1 MQNKVTVTIDGQEYN
16 LVASEDAA
24 YMKKVADRVDQKIRE
39 VKEGGKVS
47 SADAAVLAALNVA
60 DEYFK
65 SLDAAEALRAQ
76 IKEYLE
82 ESAALKLDK
91 EQTRRIIEG
100 AGVSPGARAEAL
112 ALEEFAAIA
121 GQAGELLPRLPQNI
135 GPGD

>member
-65 SLDAAEALRAQ
+65 GLDTAEALRAQ

-82 ESAALKLDK
+82 ESAALKL
-91 EQTRRIIEG
+91 
-100 AGVSPGARAEAL
+100 
-112 ALEEFAAIA
+112 
-121 GQAGELLPRLPQNI
+121 ELSKAKQEIFKLQNQKK
-135 GPGD
+135 

>member
-82 ESAALKLDK
+82 ESAALKLELSK
-91 EQTRRIIEG
+91 
-100 AGVSPGARAEAL
+100 ARQEIFKL
-112 ALEEFAAIA
+112 
-121 GQAGELLPRLPQNI
+121 QNQKK
-135 GPGD
+135 